1 MSIKYWSGKLTDPEF
16 LNYTLKS
23 YEEVFKNATWER
35 PTPKQI
41 IGEKEHLEKIKK
53 EVLNETK

>member
-1 MSIKYWSGKLTDPEF
+1 MSIKYWSGKPTDPEF

-35 PTPKQI
+35 PTPKQKI
-41 IGEKEHLEKIKK
+41 VNKEHLKKIKK
-53 EVLNETK
+53 GLEK